1 MVCRSVGLS
10 VCQSV
15 TLVSPAKTAEPIEML
30 FGLRTPVGPGNHVL
44 DGGPDLPM
52 GRGNFFGERAS
63 HCKVWGYS
71 TVICTKTAEPI
82 ELSFG
87 LWAWMCPRN
96 HVLDGGP

>member
-1 MVCRSVGLS
+1 
-10 VCQSV
+10 
-15 TLVSPAKTAEPIEML
+15 VSPAKTTEPIEML

-44 DGGPDLPM
+44 DGCPDLPM

-82 ELSFG
+82 DMPFE
-87 LWAWMCPRN
+87 LWARMGPRN
-96 HVLDGGP
+96 RVRRGSRGAEERCHGN